1 MPTVTPITLAIAHI
15 NDTHSHFEPTPMSL
29 AVQGLDERIYANVGG
44 FARISSVVK
53 SFRQETQADTD
64 GFLFLHAGDCFQ
76 GTLYYSLFKGEANA
90 TMLNLLNPDAMALGN
105 HELDLGNSAVSRFLD
120 QIEFPLL
127 AGNWDVSNESDRKR
141 FPVKG
146 KKQLLPYDPDK
157 QIANVLLKKMGDQ
170 TVAIFS
176 VALDKMA
183 DIAMPDADTPFVN
196 AKQTIINTVSYI
208 KREFGTHHII
218 LLSHLGYEPDLKVA
232 EEVEGVSVIVG
243 GHSHVLQG
251 DFTNVGLGDMGPYG
265 RLINDTLVVQ
275 AGCHSFALGKLIV
288 TLDEQGKVSAYSGSN
303 YLMLG
308 RSLAMDASWDQSLPE
323 EAFKTAKEYLAQ
335 QPNVLHCRG
344 DESIKQVLNARY
356 KPAVEK
362 LKSDVVTLLPARLR
376 HLRVPDEKGGSE
388 IAPLVCEGL
397 LFAARQRGHLVDF
410 AIHNA
415 GGVRVSLE
423 QGKLTAAEIAGRL
436 LPFAIDL
443 MLYKPTGL
451 QVMQALEGA
460 IDNAINNGTEGTGD
474 GSFPYTAG
482 LKYIYQCEMPKGER
496 ITTLQYQRLDGEWL
510 NIERDSTYT
519 AVSSAYTSQGKEGYD
534 SLKHL
539 KEPPRSIDVTLSESF
554 IEFARTKETLSAT
567 SMVLANY
574 VPCPECKSDVIV

>member
-1 MPTVTPITLAIAHI
+1 MPNFTSITLAIAHI

-29 AVQGLDERIYANVGG
+29 AIPGLDERIYANVGG

-53 SFRQETQADTD
+53 SFKEETTSTTD

-90 TMLNLLNPDAMALGN
+90 TMLNLLRPDAMALGN
-105 HELDLGNSAVSRFLD
+105 HELDLGNASVSRLLD
-120 QIEFPLL
+120 QINFPLL
-127 AGNWDVSNESDRKR
+127 AGNWDVSNECDQKPC
-141 FPVKG
+141 PVKG
-146 KKQLLPYDPDK
+146 KRQLLPYDPVNKIASVMLK
-157 QIANVLLKKMGDQ
+157 QFGDQ
-170 TVAIFS
+170 NVAIFS

-183 DIAMPDADTPFVN
+183 DIAMPDADTPFMN
-196 AKQTIINTVSYI
+196 AKQTIVDTVAHI
-208 KREFGTHHII
+208 KQHLGTNHII
-218 LLSHLGYEPDLKVA
+218 LLSHLGYDQDLKMA
-232 EEVEGVSVIVG
+232 EEVDGLSVIVG

-251 DFTNVGLGDMGPYG
+251 DFSNLGLGDMGSYG
-265 RLINDTLVVQ
+265 RLIQDTLVVQ
-275 AGCHSFALGKLIV
+275 AGCHSFALGKLRV
-288 TLDEQGKVSAYSGSN
+288 TLDAQGRVSDYSGGN

-308 RSLAMDASWDQSLPE
+308 RSLAMDASWDQRLPA
-323 EAFKTAKEYLAQ
+323 EAFTLAKEYLAQ

-344 DESIKQVLNARY
+344 DEEIKTVLNERY

-362 LKSDVVTLLPARLR
+362 LKSDVVTRLPARLR
-376 HLRVPDEKGGSE
+376 HIRVPDEKGGSE
-388 IAPLVCEGL
+388 IAPLVCEGFL
-397 LFAARQRGHLVDF
+397 YAARERGHQVDF

-423 QGKLTAAEIAGRL
+423 QGKLTAAEVAGRL

-460 IDNAINNGTEGTGD
+460 IDNATNNCIEGTGD

-482 LKYIYQCEMPKGER
+482 LNYRYECDKPKGER
-496 ITTLQYQRLDGEWL
+496 ITVLEYLNQDGEWL
-510 NIERDSTYT
+510 AIEPDSVYT
-519 AVSSAYTSQGKEGYD
+519 VVSSAYTSQGKEGYD

-539 KEPPRSIDVTLSESF
+539 AEPPFSIDVTLSESF
-554 IEFARTKETLSAT
+554 IEYARAQESLAVMPTTC
-567 SMVLANY
+567 ANY
-574 VPCPECKSDVIV
+574 VPCPVCSSD

>member
-1 MPTVTPITLAIAHI
+1 MPNFTPITLAIAHI

-29 AVQGLDERIYANVGG
+29 AIPGLDERIYANVGG

-53 SFRQETQADTD
+53 AFKEEAKLTTD

-90 TMLNLLNPDAMALGN
+90 TMLNLLRPDAMALGN
-105 HELDLGNSAVSRFLD
+105 HELDLGNASVSRFLD
-120 QIEFPLL
+120 QINFPLL
-127 AGNWDVSNESDRKR
+127 AGNWDVSNECDQKLC
-141 FPVKG
+141 PVKG
-146 KKQLLPYDPDK
+146 KRQLLPFDPLHKIASVMLK
-157 QIANVLLKKMGDQ
+157 QFGDQ
-170 TVAIFS
+170 HVALFS

-196 AKQTIINTVSYI
+196 AKQTILDTVAHI
-208 KREFGTHHII
+208 KEHLGTNHII
-218 LLSHLGYEPDLKVA
+218 LLSHLGYEQDLKMA
-232 EEVEGVSVIVG
+232 EEVDGLSVIVG

-251 DFTNVGLGDMGPYG
+251 DFSNLGLGDMGPYG
-265 RLINDTLVVQ
+265 RLIQNTLVVQ
-275 AGCHSFALGKLIV
+275 AGCHAFALGKLHV
-288 TLDEQGKVSAYSGSN
+288 TLDAQGKVSEYSGSN

-308 RSLAMDASWDQSLPE
+308 RSLSMDASWDQSLPA
-323 EAFKTAKEYLAQ
+323 EAFTQAKEYLAQ
-335 QPNVLHCRG
+335 QANVLHCRG
-344 DESIKQVLNARY
+344 DETIKSVLNERY

-362 LKSDVVTLLPARLR
+362 LKSDVVTKLPARLR
-376 HLRVPDEKGGSE
+376 HIRVPDEKGGSE
-388 IAPLVCEGL
+388 IAPLVCEGFL
-397 LFAARQRGHLVDF
+397 HAARNRGHQVDF

-423 QGKLTAAEIAGRL
+423 QGKLTAAEVAGRL

-460 IDNAINNGTEGTGD
+460 IDNATNNNVEGTGD

-482 LKYIYQCEMPKGER
+482 LKYRYECEKPKGSR
-496 ITTLQYQRLDGEWL
+496 LTLLEYRDEKGTWL
-510 NIERDSTYT
+510 PIEPGSIYSV
-519 AVSSAYTSQGKEGYD
+519 VSSAYTSQGKEGYD

-539 KEPPRSIDVTLSESF
+539 AEPPYSIDVTLSESF
-554 IEFARTKETLSAT
+554 IEYARTQESLVIMPTTCAS
-567 SMVLANY
+567 Y
-574 VPCPECKSDVIV
+574 VPCPACTSE

>member
-29 AVQGLDERIYANVGG
+29 AVKGLEERIYANVGG

-53 SFRQETQADTD
+53 SFKEKTQANTD

-90 TMLNLLNPDAMALGN
+90 TLLNLLKPDAMALGN

-127 AGNWDVSNESDRKR
+127 AGNWDVSNESDLKR
-141 FPVKG
+141 CPVKG

-157 QIANVLLKKMGDQ
+157 KIANVLVKVFGDQ
-170 TVAIFS
+170 KVAIFS

-208 KREFGTHHII
+208 KRDLGIHHII

-251 DFTNVGLGDMGPYG
+251 DFSNLGLGDMGPYG
-265 RLINDTLVVQ
+265 RLINNTLVVQ
-275 AGCHSFALGKLIV
+275 AGCHSFALGQLVV
-288 TLDEQGKVSAYSGSN
+288 TLDEQGQVSEYSGSN

-323 EAFKTAKEYLAQ
+323 EAFKTAKEYLEQ

-344 DESIKQVLNARY
+344 DESIKEVLNARY

-362 LKSDVVTLLPARLR
+362 LRSDVVTRLPAKLR
-376 HLRVPDEKGGSE
+376 HLRVPDQKGGSD
-388 IAPLVCEGL
+388 IAPLVCEGFL
-397 LFAARQRGHLVDF
+397 YAARQRGHQVDF

-451 QVMQALEGA
+451 QIKQALEGA
-460 IDNAINNGTEGTGD
+460 IDNAINNGREGTGD
-474 GSFPYTAG
+474 GSFPYAAG
-482 LKYIYQCEMPKGER
+482 LKYVYECQKPKGDR
-496 ITTLQYQRLDGEWL
+496 ITTLEYQSLNGEWL
-510 NIERDSTYT
+510 NIELDKTYT

-554 IEFARTKETLSAT
+554 IEYARTKEALIAPSIV
-567 SMVLANY
+567 MANY
-574 VPCPECKSDVIV
+574 IPCPSCDSQMNV